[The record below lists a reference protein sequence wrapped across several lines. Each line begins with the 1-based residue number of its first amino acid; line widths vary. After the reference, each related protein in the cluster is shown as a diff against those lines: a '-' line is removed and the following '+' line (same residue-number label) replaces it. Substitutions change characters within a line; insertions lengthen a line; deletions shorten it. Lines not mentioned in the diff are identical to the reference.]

1 MSEDF
6 IMEQHTSLYIP
17 VNIKTRFEFFNGF
30 GFAELIPTIIITLL
44 SGIIAFVTYGVTA
57 DTVASI
63 LIVLVT
69 IAASV
74 MCLTKGAYNLS
85 MLDQIRQLIRFSR
98 GQKIFKYRR
107 LNEWGDV

>member
-1 MSEDF
+1 
-6 IMEQHTSLYIP
+6 MEQHTNLYIP

-30 GFAELIPTIIITLL
+30 GFAELVPTIIAALL
-44 SGIIAFVTYGVTA
+44 SGVIAFVVHGATG

-63 LIVLVT
+63 LIVLMT

-85 MLDQIRQLIRFSR
+85 MLDQVRQLIRFSQ
-98 GQKIFKYRR
+98 GQKTYKYRR